1 MADVRILVTVDSAGA
16 VHATR
21 QFEGAIEDLQHQ
33 APRTETALG
42 SLWKQVAGGA
52 IVAQVAMKAARAF
65 TDELKSTVRAAMEQE
80 KADRSLAAALEIT
93 GRGVDRNLE
102 RMKRFAAEQ
111 QKVTVYGDEQI
122 QMVQALLVQMTSLD
136 RDGLDRAT
144 KGAMGLATT
153 MGMDLQS
160 AAMLVQK
167 AIEGNVGALSRYGI
181 RIDENLPPQEKT
193 AALLEKLNTLYGRAT
208 AEVET
213 HEGKLKQAKNAWSNL
228 KEEMGKFWTQSKL
241 VNNMLEAIT
250 KSLQNMTAEAEKI
263 PEKQTFW
270 EKLAGAIGVNYTG
283 AVLGAAAA
291 TKKWGD
297 ESFVLEEY
305 WRRMSNAVLNGR
317 RAAIDPLPVVIRASS
332 QALAQFSGRI
342 QEVTADMRYFRMF
355 GTDIAAPINDSFGS
369 LGDAVG
375 GTLGNLINA
384 KDNVSDI
391 ADGLSYATQR
401 AREFE
406 AAIGGAASKTQTAW
420 QNAAQAIW
428 MMDATFSQME
438 TNRTIAIDN
447 EYRARLN
454 AINATMQDE
463 EQRQQAIM
471 ALEAEYQIKR
481 TEARRAGAKEQKA
494 VSLMEAVIHTARA
507 VTEALPNIPLSIIV
521 AALGAAQIAAIA
533 AQPIPLAEGA
543 TFERPTL
550 IKDVLIGEK
559 GKEHVLQERKLIDI
573 VKQANADARDG
584 GGGVFTISG
593 GINIYTPALASGD
606 VRRVGDEIWSEMEY
620 QATRRGYSLRG
631 RG

>member
-16 VHATR
+16 VR
-21 QFEGAIEDLQHQ
+21 SVKNFDESIKDLQHQ

-42 SLWKQVAGGA
+42 SMWQQVAGGV
-52 IVAQVAMKAARAF
+52 IVSQAAMRAARLF
-65 TDELKSTVRAAMEQE
+65 TNELRSTVTAAMEQE
-80 KADRSLAAALEIT
+80 KADRAMAAALEIT
-93 GRGVDRNLE
+93 GRGVDRNME

-111 QKVTVYGDEQI
+111 QKVTTYGDEQI
-122 QMVQALLVQMTSLD
+122 QMVQTLLVQMTDLD
-136 RDGLDRAT
+136 QEGLERAT
-144 KGAMGLATT
+144 KGTLGLSSAL
-153 MGMDLQS
+153 GMDLN
-160 AAMLVQK
+160 AAALLVQK
-167 AIEGNVGALSRYGI
+167 AMAGQFATLSRYGI
-181 RIDENLPPQEKT
+181 VLDENLTAEEKK
-193 AALLEKLNTLYGRAT
+193 AALLDKLSALYGRAIADT
-208 AEVET
+208 ET
-213 HEGKLKQAKNAWSNL
+213 YEGKVKQLNNAWGDFKETLGKAYTQSNL
-228 KEEMGKFWTQSKL
+228 
-241 VNNMLEAIT
+241 VNGALESLTIT
-250 KSLQNMTAEAEKI
+250 LTALTDEAEKI
-263 PEKQTFW
+263 PEKMSFW
-270 EKLAGAIGVNYTG
+270 EKIAAALGPSYTSV
-283 AVLGAAAA
+283 VLGAAA
-291 TKKWGD
+291 TTRKFSD
-297 ESFVLEEY
+297 ETFLAEDA
-305 WRRMSNAVLNGR
+305 WRQMSNMVLNGR
-317 RAAIDPLPVVIRASS
+317 RTAIDPLPVILESVSVKMRKLTADTNNAKTAWDKMRAAALEQFITPEIFELQPESIVSQLFPPEEMVTVPPFLQGIVDGVIRA
-332 QALAQFSGRI
+332 GN
-342 QEVTADMRYFRMF
+342 
-355 GTDIAAPINDSFGS
+355 AA
-369 LGDAVG
+369 
-375 GTLGNLINA
+375 
-384 KDNVSDI
+384 
-391 ADGLSYATQR
+391 
-401 AREFE
+401 
-406 AAIGGAASKTQTAW
+406 AAAASKTRTAW
-420 QNAAQAIW
+420 ENAAQAIW